1 MFQCRNLPASDG
13 NGLADPYVNIYCN
26 GSEVSTKSNPIECT
40 LNPRWYQTLSMPVH
54 VLSVKDSAPIVIY
67 VYDYDKIDSDDVL
80 GVTIVEMSEAYSN
93 NGTAPR
99 PKWKQ
104 LSLGRKGTEK
114 GEILISFSIIKPD
127 VTALEFNIIPEFE
140 DKNAEINILGLRD
153 LKPAVGWLPVN
164 KAFVKFDMNSLELPG
179 VSLGISKIET
189 QPFESGS
196 DPNINTSI
204 SFKCK
209 MPRDRIF
216 SPMLTATVHDYLFAG
231 LSQPL
236 IGSFALDLASYKK
249 PDKFAQI
256 VLSSALTAKKNVP
269 GDKKKG
275 KIDKKKILPNI
286 SEKNEEIEEE
296 EEEKVEDVVDETME
310 AEANGVQLKKFESNE
325 REVSLTF
332 EEIINDPE
340 KITLPAIF
348 ETSAKKT
355 REVRIPNQ
363 SQYFTI
369 GYNRTPDDGNKSYR
383 YYIDK
388 PLEETFLFNELP
400 FEQINIIRGQCR
412 GADDSFFS
420 FSKKK
425 DQSGETSTLEV
436 VGKFKAA
443 IRLTEYPPVKQND
456 EFNELTKL
464 LLTKTTCIIRIYVLD
479 AFDLE
484 QKDVNSMSDP
494 YIRVKLAGK
503 VISERQNHQ
512 EDISNPKIYK
522 SFEMSTSL
530 PGKSML
536 KIQMWDYNSLL
547 SDSKIGTT
555 KIDLEDRFFNKK
567 WVNLQKKP
575 IETRPLYI
583 KSSRR
588 PQGYIRL
595 WLEILSESKDLP
607 PVLDISPRPPSDF
620 EARVI
625 I

>member
-1 MFQCRNLPASDG
+1 M
-13 NGLADPYVNIYCN
+13 
-26 GSEVSTKSNPIECT
+26 
-40 LNPRWYQTLSMPVH
+40 
-54 VLSVKDSAPIVIY
+54 
-67 VYDYDKIDSDDVL
+67 
-80 GVTIVEMSEAYSN
+80 
-93 NGTAPR
+93 
-99 PKWKQ
+99 
-104 LSLGRKGTEK
+104 
-114 GEILISFSIIKPD
+114 
-127 VTALEFNIIPEFE
+127 
-140 DKNAEINILGLRD
+140 
-153 LKPAVGWLPVN
+153 
-164 KAFVKFDMNSLELPG
+164 
-179 VSLGISKIET
+179 
-189 QPFESGS
+189 
-196 DPNINTSI
+196 
-204 SFKCK
+204 
-209 MPRDRIF
+209 
-216 SPMLTATVHDYLFAG
+216 
-231 LSQPL
+231 
-236 IGSFALDLASYKK
+236 
-249 PDKFAQI
+249 
-256 VLSSALTAKKNVP
+256 
-269 GDKKKG
+269 
-275 KIDKKKILPNI
+275 
-286 SEKNEEIEEE
+286 
-296 EEEKVEDVVDETME
+296 
-310 AEANGVQLKKFESNE
+310 
-325 REVSLTF
+325 
-332 EEIINDPE
+332 
-340 KITLPAIF
+340 PAIF

-355 REVRIPNQ
+355 REVRIPNH